1 MLFFQVS
8 LILQFQQLAH
18 LCHLCLQATRLTTSW
33 EDDGRFFSS
42 KQDMFAHSQLVENQ
56 YFPSWQLWI
65 QNISKLSNIK
75 NSNKPFHFQSMTI
88 NLVESRWLLLLNVLI
103 ERCLRY
109 I

>member
-42 KQDMFAHSQLVENQ
+42 KQDMFAQSTSRKSE
-56 YFPSWQLWI
+56 F
-65 QNISKLSNIK
+65 SKLTAVDEE
-75 NSNKPFHFQSMTI
+75 HFQ
-88 NLVESRWLLLLNVLI
+88 VVQH
-103 ERCLRY
+103 
-109 I
+109 